1 MEVNIKLIGPEIRAK
16 KGEVVTLHA
25 EFATP
30 CWSCIHERRS
40 KNGYFFLNEQQG
52 NSEHVYN
59 ATIHDDTT
67 HFIFSI
73 GDEGEPDLAMTNDIG
88 QLWCPVTVTDDV
100 KPKPTPEP
108 DKKDL
113 GKYLFKVGLLNDP
126 HICVDN
132 DKNTPSDSDDWG
144 DEKDF
149 KAVMDIFTQDTE
161 VKFIASCGDTLEC
174 GSPKLATPEDDY
186 NDFFELY
193 NVPYWQVA
201 GLRFFSAVGNHDY
214 YGMFESRKGDIILPD
229 RFTNYNSISGSN
241 QGVLERIGKISIGGQ
256 GINGIVPA
264 RGRIVFDTTNGKI
277 PTSGQV
283 DMNFMSYNAYV
294 EMYKDAA
301 GFTGSIA
308 PTENRFSNE
317 AFNCMKNY
325 VYANWDLCKDN
336 LSSWQDGY
344 VGMRNG
350 YSKLNYY
357 LKKGDNIFIFLSLDY
372 GSDVWPI
379 NDVWHDRMIHARTLI
394 NLNVDDPYIRR
405 MKEYVDGTGYGK
417 TDEPYNYQYYSP
429 NSLIWL
435 KEIIE
440 NNTDKKIFIFT
451 HHFLPNRVGN
461 SVGIPMEGV
470 WQYASVHPY
479 DEKDAKEGG
488 IYALGS
494 NSLTGI
500 EFFFFNKLLNT
511 YKNVIMFSGHS
522 HISWAA
528 GGNIDNHFYPFVN
541 AGMKNEYV
549 YTKATETP
557 DNESAWTISVPSTS
571 KPRMITNGQSVR
583 RYQDA
588 EMGVMEIYEKGVKI
602 KGYRVRKDNKNVME
616 LLVEKEIPL
625 LC

>member
-1 MEVNIKLIGPEIRAK
+1 MEVKVKLIGPDIRAK
-16 KGEVVTLHA
+16 EGEVVTLHA

-40 KNGYFFLNEQQG
+40 KNGYKFLDEQQG

-73 GDEGEPDLAMTNDIG
+73 GDEGEPDLAMTSDIG

-100 KPKPTPEP
+100 KPEP
-108 DKKDL
+108 DKKEL
-113 GKYLFKVGLLNDP
+113 GKYLFKVGLLNDS
-126 HICVDN
+126 HIYVDN

-144 DEKDF
+144 DEKDS
-149 KAVMDIFTQDTE
+149 KAVMDIYAEDTE
-161 VKFIASCGDTLEC
+161 VKFVASCGDTLEC
-174 GSPKLATPEDDY
+174 GSPAENTPEDDY

-201 GLRFFSAVGNHDY
+201 GLRYFSAVGNHDF
-214 YGMFESRKGDIILPD
+214 YGMFESRAGDVVLPD

-241 QGVLERIGKISIGGQ
+241 QGVLDRIGKISIGGQ

-264 RGRIVFDTTNGKI
+264 RGRIVFDTTNGNI
-277 PTSGQV
+277 PTSGQG

-294 EMYKDAA
+294 EMYKYEA
-301 GFTGSIA
+301 GFSGSIA
-308 PTENRFSNE
+308 PTENRFSDE
-317 AFNCMKNY
+317 AFNCMRNY
-325 VYANWDLCKDN
+325 VYDHWDACKDN
-336 LSSWQDGY
+336 LSSWRDGY

-350 YSKLNYY
+350 YSKLSYY
-357 LKKGDNIFIFLSLDY
+357 LKKGNNIFIFLSLDY
-372 GSDVWPI
+372 GSDIWPI
-379 NDVWHDRMIHARTLI
+379 NDVWHDRMVHARTLI
-394 NLNVDDPYIRR
+394 DLNIDDPYIRR

-479 DEKDAKEGG
+479 GEKDPKEGG

-500 EFFFFNKLLNT
+500 EFYFFNKLLNT

-522 HISWAA
+522 HISWATGA
-528 GGNIDNHFYPFVN
+528 NIDNHFYPFVS
-541 AGMKNEYV
+541 AGMKDEYV

-557 DNESAWTISVPSTS
+557 DNESAWTVSIPSTS
-571 KPRMITNGQSVR
+571 KPRMIVNGQSVR
-583 RYQDA
+583 RYGDA
-588 EMGVMEIYEKGVKI
+588 EMGIMEVYEKGVVI
-602 KGYRVRKDNKNVME
+602 KGYKVYKDNEYVYDKNNP
-616 LLVEKEIPL
+616 LVEKTIKL